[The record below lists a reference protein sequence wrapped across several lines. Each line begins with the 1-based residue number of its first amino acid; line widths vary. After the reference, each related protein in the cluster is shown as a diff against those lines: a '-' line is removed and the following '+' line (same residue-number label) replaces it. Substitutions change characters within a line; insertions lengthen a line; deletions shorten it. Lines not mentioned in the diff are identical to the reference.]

1 MTFLTDSLIQNT
13 QNRDSRAVH
22 ITLDEII
29 QALERTDDR
38 IMSAEKNTDEELEEL
53 QRTYDS
59 LRAR

>member
-1 MTFLTDSLIQNT
+1 MTFLTVFLIQNT
-13 QNRDSRAVH
+13 QDRDSRVVH

-38 IMSAEKNTDEELEEL
+38 FMSAEKNTDEELEEL